1 MNQELNDFLNTLQ
14 GWTFYTEDVFS
25 RNDFYYLT
33 IQQKRMGYKAKIY
46 RLLMNSDE
54 TPQDLVDYMLNRY
67 KIEI

>member
-25 RNDFYYLT
+25 RNDFYYLHLRCVGG
-33 IQQKRMGYKAKIY
+33 KSEY

-54 TPQDLVDYMLNRY
+54 TPEDIKEYMVNRY